1 MIWRWLESLLQP
13 PWLLVSFLSR
23 CWSLNTFS
31 TWQIKA
37 ASDAVSM
44 AQNVRRQEI
53 MTWFKFWHETWPM
66 WQALRCFPFNAGILT
81 ETHILSS
88 YLFQVWLS
96 SIPDIWHLSFRFPA
110 KKSHFFISLSLGKNE
125 VDQIDTVSCMF
136 CPESSGASVTTKQV
150 RYGWWANIQRN
161 SWDALIL
168 INPLYLSSHGW
179 LAGFCSTKRWV
190 HFYCIQDLS
199 YFAWPGPWGF
209 QQTLGFGQK
218 IQAMIL

>member
-13 PWLLVSFLSR
+13 PWLLVSLLSR

-44 AQNVRRQEI
+44 AQNVRRQKI

-66 WQALRCFPFNAGILT
+66 WQALRCFPFKAGILT

-110 KKSHFFISLSLGKNE
+110 KSPILSFHFAREEWNWSDWYCFLHVLPRVFRSKCNNKTSSVWWMGQNPAEQLGCFDFVQFIVYMFIAMTGSPDFVPSKDECIFIASKICRILLG
-125 VDQIDTVSCMF
+125 
-136 CPESSGASVTTKQV
+136 P
-150 RYGWWANIQRN
+150 
-161 SWDALIL
+161 ALGGSNKL
-168 INPLYLSSHGW
+168 
-179 LAGFCSTKRWV
+179 
-190 HFYCIQDLS
+190 
-199 YFAWPGPWGF
+199 
-209 QQTLGFGQK
+209 
-218 IQAMIL
+218 